1 MAPDLSAVSN
11 SNMARHRAVT
21 TAPAMESQS
30 PTPRQPVH
38 GPHTSAVLPPPGSPP
53 PGTGDYGITSTA
65 QGKSTVAG
73 VTLMSSRL
81 TEQGPLRHPQPLT
94 PSDLHLVLEKEQEA
108 MVSGIPKPQNIPTP
122 QPLTHQNSPQV
133 NRLTRELSIL
143 RQQTASVASTAS
155 STSTFNEADGA
166 RASPTLSSSTPS
178 HSARRNR
185 SNSSLSS
192 HTSANQGPQSASVT
206 GIAPSR
212 EIPYRPADHSRTV
225 RSREPS
231 LTSRRPSIGSLSSF
245 SHNNSSIYPHR
256 NSVSQTQLGHSPGSS
271 LSRFEEATHHRL
283 EVEYMKRENEQLRRR
298 VRDLE
303 QTLKRQKE
311 DSASEA
317 SATPSE
323 RIINA

>member
-1 MAPDLSAVSN
+1 MAPDLSAASD
-11 SNMARHRAVT
+11 STMAQPPAAT
-21 TAPAMESQS
+21 TAPAMASQA
-30 PTPRQPVH
+30 PTSRQSVH
-38 GPHTSAVLPPPGSPP
+38 GSHTSVTLPPPGSPP
-53 PGTGDYGITSTA
+53 LGTGDYGITRTA
-65 QGKSTVAG
+65 
-73 VTLMSSRL
+73 
-81 TEQGPLRHPQPLT
+81 QGPLRHPQPLT

-108 MVSGIPKPQNIPTP
+108 I
-122 QPLTHQNSPQV
+122 V

-143 RQQTASVASTAS
+143 RQQTASVASTTS

-166 RASPTLSSSTPS
+166 RASPALSSSTPS

-192 HTSANQGPQSASVT
+192 HTSASQGQQSASVT

-212 EIPYRPADHSRTV
+212 DIQYRPDHSRTV

-231 LTSRRPSIGSLSSF
+231 LTSRRPSMGSLSSF
-245 SHNNSSIYPHR
+245 PHNSNIYPQR
-256 NSVSQTQLGHSPGSS
+256 SSVSQTQQGHSPGNS
-271 LSRFEEATHHRL
+271 LSRFEEAAHHKL

-323 RIINA
+323 RIIEA

>member
-11 SNMARHRAVT
+11 STMARPRAAT
-21 TAPAMESQS
+21 TAPAMASQS

-38 GPHTSAVLPPPGSPP
+38 GPHTSATLPPGSPP
-53 PGTGDYGITSTA
+53 LGTGDYGITSTA
-65 QGKSTVAG
+65 
-73 VTLMSSRL
+73 
-81 TEQGPLRHPQPLT
+81 QGPLRHPQPLT

-108 MVSGIPKPQNIPTP
+108 MV
-122 QPLTHQNSPQV
+122 

-143 RQQTASVASTAS
+143 RQQTASVASTGS
-155 STSTFNEADGA
+155 STSTFNEADGT

-192 HTSANQGPQSASVT
+192 HTSANQGQQSASVT

-245 SHNNSSIYPHR
+245 SHNNSNIYPHR
-256 NSVSQTQLGHSPGSS
+256 NSVSQSQLGHSPGGS

-311 DSASEA
+311 DSVSEA

-323 RIINA
+323 RIIGA

>member
-1 MAPDLSAVSN
+1 M
-11 SNMARHRAVT
+11 
-21 TAPAMESQS
+21 
-30 PTPRQPVH
+30 
-38 GPHTSAVLPPPGSPP
+38 
-53 PGTGDYGITSTA
+53 
-65 QGKSTVAG
+65 
-73 VTLMSSRL
+73 
-81 TEQGPLRHPQPLT
+81 
-94 PSDLHLVLEKEQEA
+94 
-108 MVSGIPKPQNIPTP
+108 
-122 QPLTHQNSPQV
+122 
-133 NRLTRELSIL
+133 TRELSIL

-155 STSTFNEADGA
+155 STSTFNEVDRAQ
-166 RASPTLSSSTPS
+166 ASPTLSSSLQS

-192 HTSANQGPQSASVT
+192 HASANQAPQSASVT

-212 EIPYRPADHSRTV
+212 DIPYRTV

-245 SHNNSSIYPHR
+245 SNNNSSVYPHR
-256 NSVSQTQLGHSPGSS
+256 NSVSQTHLGHSPGGS

-283 EVEYMKRENEQLRRR
+283 EVEYMKRENEHLRRR

-311 DSASEA
+311 DSTSEA

-323 RIINA
+323 RIIDA

>member
-1 MAPDLSAVSN
+1 MAPDLSATSH
-11 SNMARHRAVT
+11 SNMSRPRAAT
-21 TAPAMESQS
+21 TAPAMASQP
-30 PTPRQPVH
+30 PTPRQPVQ
-38 GPHTSAVLPPPGSPP
+38 GFHTSVAFPPPGSPP
-53 PGTGDYGITSTA
+53 LGTGDYSITRTA
-65 QGKSTVAG
+65 
-73 VTLMSSRL
+73 
-81 TEQGPLRHPQPLT
+81 QGPLRHPQPLT

-108 MVSGIPKPQNIPTP
+108 M
-122 QPLTHQNSPQV
+122 V

-166 RASPTLSSSTPS
+166 RASPTLSSSNQS

-185 SNSSLSS
+185 SNSSISS
-192 HTSANQGPQSASVT
+192 NQGPQSASVT

-231 LTSRRPSIGSLSSF
+231 ITSRRPSIGSISSF
-245 SHNNSSIYPHR
+245 SHNNSIVYPHR
-256 NSVSQTQLGHSPGSS
+256 NSVSQTQLGHSPGNS

-311 DSASEA
+311 DSASDA
-317 SATPSE
+317 STTPSE

>member
-11 SNMARHRAVT
+11 STMVRPRAAT
-21 TAPAMESQS
+21 SAPAMASQS

-38 GPHTSAVLPPPGSPP
+38 GSHISTALPPLGSPP
-53 PGTGDYGITSTA
+53 LGTGDYGITSTA
-65 QGKSTVAG
+65 
-73 VTLMSSRL
+73 
-81 TEQGPLRHPQPLT
+81 QGPLRHPQPLT

-108 MVSGIPKPQNIPTP
+108 M
-122 QPLTHQNSPQV
+122 V

-155 STSTFNEADGA
+155 STSTFNEADRA
-166 RASPTLSSSTPS
+166 QASPTLSNSIAS

-192 HTSANQGPQSASVT
+192 HTSANQAPQSASVT

-212 EIPYRPADHSRTV
+212 DIPYRQTDHSRTV

-256 NSVSQTQLGHSPGSS
+256 NSVSQTHLGHSPGGS

-311 DSASEA
+311 DSVSEA

-323 RIINA
+323 RIIDA

>member
-1 MAPDLSAVSN
+1 MAPDLSAIST
-11 SNMARHRAVT
+11 STMGRPRAT
-21 TAPAMESQS
+21 TSAPAMASQS
-30 PTPRQPVH
+30 LTPRQPAH
-38 GPHTSAVLPPPGSPP
+38 GPHISAALPPPGSPP
-53 PGTGDYGITSTA
+53 LGTGDNGITRTA
-65 QGKSTVAG
+65 
-73 VTLMSSRL
+73 
-81 TEQGPLRHPQPLT
+81 QGPLRHPQPLT
-94 PSDLHLVLEKEQEA
+94 TSDLHLVLEKEQEA
-108 MVSGIPKPQNIPTP
+108 M
-122 QPLTHQNSPQV
+122 V

-185 SNSSLSS
+185 SSSSLSS
-192 HTSANQGPQSASVT
+192 HASANQGQQSASVT

-212 EIPYRPADHSRTV
+212 EIPYRPTDHSRTA

-245 SHNNSSIYPHR
+245 SHNNSSVYPHR
-256 NSVSQTQLGHSPGSS
+256 NSVSQTQQGHSPGSS

-311 DSASEA
+311 DSATEA
-317 SATPSE
+317 SVTPSE
-323 RIINA
+323 RISDA

>member
-11 SNMARHRAVT
+11 STMARPRAAT
-21 TAPAMESQS
+21 TAPAMASQS

-38 GPHTSAVLPPPGSPP
+38 GPHTSATLPPGSPP
-53 PGTGDYGITSTA
+53 LGTGDYGITSTA
-65 QGKSTVAG
+65 
-73 VTLMSSRL
+73 
-81 TEQGPLRHPQPLT
+81 QGPLRHPQPLT

-108 MVSGIPKPQNIPTP
+108 MV
-122 QPLTHQNSPQV
+122 

-143 RQQTASVASTAS
+143 RQQTASVASTGS
-155 STSTFNEADGA
+155 STSTFNEADGT

-192 HTSANQGPQSASVT
+192 HTSANQGQQSASVT

-245 SHNNSSIYPHR
+245 SHNNSNIYPHR
-256 NSVSQTQLGHSPGSS
+256 NSVSQSQLGHSPGGS

-323 RIINA
+323 RIIGA

>member
-1 MAPDLSAVSN
+1 MAPDLSVVSN
-11 SNMARHRAVT
+11 STMARPRAAT
-21 TAPAMESQS
+21 TAPAMASQS

-38 GPHTSAVLPPPGSPP
+38 GPYTSATLPPGSPP
-53 PGTGDYGITSTA
+53 LGTGDYGITRTA
-65 QGKSTVAG
+65 
-73 VTLMSSRL
+73 
-81 TEQGPLRHPQPLT
+81 QGPLRHPQPLT

-108 MVSGIPKPQNIPTP
+108 MV
-122 QPLTHQNSPQV
+122 

-143 RQQTASVASTAS
+143 RQQTASVASTGS
-155 STSTFNEADGA
+155 STSTFNEADGT
-166 RASPTLSSSTPS
+166 RVSPTLSSSTPS

-192 HTSANQGPQSASVT
+192 HTSANQGQQSASVT

-212 EIPYRPADHSRTV
+212 EIPYRPADHSRIV

-256 NSVSQTQLGHSPGSS
+256 NSVSQSQLGHSPGGS
-271 LSRFEEATHHRL
+271 LSRFEEATHHKL

-323 RIINA
+323 RIIDA

>member
-1 MAPDLSAVSN
+1 MASQVPLRVSPQWQA
-11 SNMARHRAVT
+11 SLYW
-21 TAPAMESQS
+21 AP
-30 PTPRQPVH
+30 
-38 GPHTSAVLPPPGSPP
+38 
-53 PGTGDYGITSTA
+53 
-65 QGKSTVAG
+65 
-73 VTLMSSRL
+73 RL

-94 PSDLHLVLEKEQEA
+94 TSDLHLVLEKEQEA
-108 MVSGIPKPQNIPTP
+108 MVSGIPEPQKYTYPWTP

-155 STSTFNEADGA
+155 STSTFNEVDRAQ
-166 RASPTLSSSTPS
+166 ASPTLSSSIPS

-192 HTSANQGPQSASVT
+192 HASANQAPQSASVT

-212 EIPYRPADHSRTV
+212 DIPYRQTDHSRTV

-245 SHNNSSIYPHR
+245 SHNNSVYPHR
-256 NSVSQTQLGHSPGSS
+256 NSVSQTHLGHSPGGS

-311 DSASEA
+311 DSTSEA

-323 RIINA
+323 RIIDA

>member
-1 MAPDLSAVSN
+1 MAMAPDLSADSN
-11 SNMARHRAVT
+11 SNMSRPHAAT
-21 TAPAMESQS
+21 TAPAMASQS
-30 PTPRQPVH
+30 PTPRQPTH
-38 GPHTSAVLPPPGSPP
+38 SPHTAAAFLPPGSPP
-53 PGTGDYGITSTA
+53 LGTGDYGITRTA
-65 QGKSTVAG
+65 
-73 VTLMSSRL
+73 
-81 TEQGPLRHPQPLT
+81 QGPLRHPQPLT

-108 MVSGIPKPQNIPTP
+108 MV
-122 QPLTHQNSPQV
+122 
-133 NRLTRELSIL
+133 NRLTRELSII

-166 RASPTLSSSTPS
+166 RASPTLSSSTRS

-192 HTSANQGPQSASVT
+192 NQGPQSASVT

-212 EIPYRPADHSRTV
+212 EIPYRPADHSRTA

-231 LTSRRPSIGSLSSF
+231 ITSRRPSIGSSSF
-245 SHNNSSIYPHR
+245 PHNNSSIYPHR
-256 NSVSQTQLGHSPGSS
+256 SSVSQTQLGNSPGSS

-303 QTLKRQKE
+303 QILKRQKE
-311 DSASEA
+311 ESAGEA
-317 SATPSE
+317 SATSSE
-323 RIINA
+323 RIIDA

>member
-1 MAPDLSAVSN
+1 MAPDLSATAN
-11 SNMARHRAVT
+11 SNMSRPREAT
-21 TAPAMESQS
+21 TAPAMASQS
-30 PTPRQPVH
+30 STPRQLTH
-38 GPHTSAVLPPPGSPP
+38 APHTSTPLPPPGSPP
-53 PGTGDYGITSTA
+53 LGMGDYGITRTA
-65 QGKSTVAG
+65 
-73 VTLMSSRL
+73 
-81 TEQGPLRHPQPLT
+81 QGPLRHPQPLT
-94 PSDLHLVLEKEQEA
+94 PSDLHSVLEKEQES
-108 MVSGIPKPQNIPTP
+108 MS
-122 QPLTHQNSPQV
+122 LTHQNSPQV

-155 STSTFNEADGA
+155 SASTFNEADGA
-166 RASPTLSSSTPS
+166 RASPTLSSSTQS
-178 HSARRNR
+178 HSARRHR

-192 HTSANQGPQSASVT
+192 NQGPQSSSVI

-212 EIPYRPADHSRTV
+212 EIPYRSADHSRTA

-231 LTSRRPSIGSLSSF
+231 ITSRRPSIGSISSF
-245 SHNNSSIYPHR
+245 SHNNNSVYPHR

-311 DSASEA
+311 DSGS
-317 SATPSE
+317 
-323 RIINA
+323 

>member
-11 SNMARHRAVT
+11 STMARPRAAT
-21 TAPAMESQS
+21 TAPAMVSQS

-38 GPHTSAVLPPPGSPP
+38 GPHTSATLPPGSPP
-53 PGTGDYGITSTA
+53 LGTGDYGITSTA
-65 QGKSTVAG
+65 
-73 VTLMSSRL
+73 
-81 TEQGPLRHPQPLT
+81 QGPLRHPQPLT

-108 MVSGIPKPQNIPTP
+108 MV
-122 QPLTHQNSPQV
+122 

-143 RQQTASVASTAS
+143 RQQTASVASTGS
-155 STSTFNEADGA
+155 STSTFNEADGT

-192 HTSANQGPQSASVT
+192 HTSANQGQQSASVT

-245 SHNNSSIYPHR
+245 SHNNSNIYPHR
-256 NSVSQTQLGHSPGSS
+256 NSVSQSQLGHSPGGS

-323 RIINA
+323 RIIGA

>member
-1 MAPDLSAVSN
+1 MAPVLSATSH
-11 SNMARHRAVT
+11 SNMSRPRAAT
-21 TAPAMESQS
+21 TAPAMASQPS
-30 PTPRQPVH
+30 TPRQPVH
-38 GPHTSAVLPPPGSPP
+38 GPHTSVALPPPGSPP
-53 PGTGDYGITSTA
+53 LGTGDCGITRTA
-65 QGKSTVAG
+65 Q
-73 VTLMSSRL
+73 
-81 TEQGPLRHPQPLT
+81 EQGPLRHPQPLT

-108 MVSGIPKPQNIPTP
+108 M
-122 QPLTHQNSPQV
+122 V

-166 RASPTLSSSTPS
+166 RASPTLSSSNQS

-185 SNSSLSS
+185 SSSSLSS
-192 HTSANQGPQSASVT
+192 NQGPQSASVT

-231 LTSRRPSIGSLSSF
+231 ITSRRPSIGSISSF
-245 SHNNSSIYPHR
+245 SHNNSIVYPHR
-256 NSVSQTQLGHSPGSS
+256 NSVSQTQLGHSPGNS

-311 DSASEA
+311 DLASDA
-317 SATPSE
+317 SVTPSA
-323 RIINA
+323 RIIDA

>member
-1 MAPDLSAVSN
+1 
-11 SNMARHRAVT
+11 
-21 TAPAMESQS
+21 
-30 PTPRQPVH
+30 
-38 GPHTSAVLPPPGSPP
+38 
-53 PGTGDYGITSTA
+53 
-65 QGKSTVAG
+65 
-73 VTLMSSRL
+73 
-81 TEQGPLRHPQPLT
+81 
-94 PSDLHLVLEKEQEA
+94 
-108 MVSGIPKPQNIPTP
+108 MVSGIPEPQSIPTP
-122 QPLTHQNSPQV
+122 QSLTHQNSPQV

-143 RQQTASVASTAS
+143 RQQTASVASTGS
-155 STSTFNEADGA
+155 STSTFNEADGT

-192 HTSANQGPQSASVT
+192 HTSANQGQQSASVT

-245 SHNNSSIYPHR
+245 SHNNSNIYPHR
-256 NSVSQTQLGHSPGSS
+256 NSVSQSQLGHSPGGS

-323 RIINA
+323 RIIGA

>member
-1 MAPDLSAVSN
+1 MAMAPDLSAISN
-11 SNMARHRAVT
+11 PIMPRPRAAT
-21 TAPAMESQS
+21 TISAMTSQS
-30 PTPRQPVH
+30 PTPRQPVD
-38 GPHTSAVLPPPGSPP
+38 GSHTSMVLPPPGSPP
-53 PGTGDYGITSTA
+53 LGTGDYGITRTA
-65 QGKSTVAG
+65 
-73 VTLMSSRL
+73 
-81 TEQGPLRHPQPLT
+81 QGPLRHPQPLT

-108 MVSGIPKPQNIPTP
+108 MV
-122 QPLTHQNSPQV
+122 

-155 STSTFNEADGA
+155 SSSALNEADPV
-166 RASPTLSSSTPS
+166 RASPTLSSSTRS

-192 HTSANQGPQSASVT
+192 HTSATQGQQSASVT

-212 EIPYRPADHSRTV
+212 DIPYRQTDHSRTV

-231 LTSRRPSIGSLSSF
+231 LTSRRPSIGSLSSL
-245 SHNNSSIYPHR
+245 SHNNSSVYPHR
-256 NSVSQTQLGHSPGSS
+256 NSLSQSQLGHSPGGS

-311 DSASEA
+311 DFTSEV
-317 SATPSE
+317 SGTPSE
-323 RIINA
+323 RIIDA

>member
-11 SNMARHRAVT
+11 STMARPRAVT
-21 TAPAMESQS
+21 SAPAMASQS

-38 GPHTSAVLPPPGSPP
+38 GPHISTALPPPGSPP
-53 PGTGDYGITSTA
+53 HGTGDYGITSTA
-65 QGKSTVAG
+65 
-73 VTLMSSRL
+73 
-81 TEQGPLRHPQPLT
+81 QGPLRHPQPLT

-108 MVSGIPKPQNIPTP
+108 M
-122 QPLTHQNSPQV
+122 V

-155 STSTFNEADGA
+155 STSTFNEVDRAQ
-166 RASPTLSSSTPS
+166 ASPTLSSSIPS

-192 HTSANQGPQSASVT
+192 HASANQAPQSASVT

-212 EIPYRPADHSRTV
+212 DIPYRQTDHSRTV

-245 SHNNSSIYPHR
+245 SHNNSSVYPHR
-256 NSVSQTQLGHSPGSS
+256 NSVSQTHLGHSPGGS

-323 RIINA
+323 RIIDA

>member
-11 SNMARHRAVT
+11 STMVRPRAAT
-21 TAPAMESQS
+21 SAPAMASQS

-38 GPHTSAVLPPPGSPP
+38 GPHISTALPPPGSPP
-53 PGTGDYGITSTA
+53 LGTGDYGISSTA
-65 QGKSTVAG
+65 
-73 VTLMSSRL
+73 
-81 TEQGPLRHPQPLT
+81 QGPLRHPQPLT
-94 PSDLHLVLEKEQEA
+94 PSDLYLVLEKEQEA
-108 MVSGIPKPQNIPTP
+108 M
-122 QPLTHQNSPQV
+122 V

-143 RQQTASVASTAS
+143 RQQTASVVSTAS
-155 STSTFNEADGA
+155 STSTFNEADRA
-166 RASPTLSSSTPS
+166 QASPTLSSSIPS

-192 HTSANQGPQSASVT
+192 HASANQAQQSASVT

-212 EIPYRPADHSRTV
+212 DIPYRQTDHSRTQ
-225 RSREPS
+225 RIPTPELGIPDPP
-231 LTSRRPSIGSLSSF
+231 RPF
-245 SHNNSSIYPHR
+245 
-256 NSVSQTQLGHSPGSS
+256 PGGS

-317 SATPSE
+317 SATPPE

>member
-1 MAPDLSAVSN
+1 MAPDLGAVS
-11 SNMARHRAVT
+11 SSTMSRPRAAT
-21 TAPAMESQS
+21 SAPAMASQS

-38 GPHTSAVLPPPGSPP
+38 GPHVSTALPPPGSPP
-53 PGTGDYGITSTA
+53 LGTGDYGITSTA
-65 QGKSTVAG
+65 
-73 VTLMSSRL
+73 
-81 TEQGPLRHPQPLT
+81 QGPLRHPQPLT

-108 MVSGIPKPQNIPTP
+108 MQI
-122 QPLTHQNSPQV
+122 SPQV

-143 RQQTASVASTAS
+143 RQQTTSVASTAS
-155 STSTFNEADGA
+155 STSTFNEVDRAQ
-166 RASPTLSSSTPS
+166 ASPTLSSSLQS

-192 HTSANQGPQSASVT
+192 HASANQAPQSASVT

-212 EIPYRPADHSRTV
+212 DIPYRQTDHSRTV

-245 SHNNSSIYPHR
+245 SNNNSSVYPHR
-256 NSVSQTQLGHSPGSS
+256 NSVSQTHLGHSPGGS

-283 EVEYMKRENEQLRRR
+283 EVEYMKRENEHLRRR

-311 DSASEA
+311 DSTSEA
-317 SATPSE
+317 SATRSE
-323 RIINA
+323 RIIDA